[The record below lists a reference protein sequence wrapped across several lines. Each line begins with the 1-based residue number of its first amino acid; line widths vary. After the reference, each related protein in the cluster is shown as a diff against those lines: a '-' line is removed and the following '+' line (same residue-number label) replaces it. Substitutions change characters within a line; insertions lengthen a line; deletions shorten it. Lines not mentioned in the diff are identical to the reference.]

1 MKKCIYV
8 ISIIL
13 FFLII
18 YTTMPYIVNFFADKE
33 NLPTENHKMLIVG
46 HRGGAGMAPENS
58 LQCIEKGIQT
68 GADMIE
74 IDIHLTK
81 DGELVVCHDQTIDR
95 TTTGTG
101 KIAEMTL
108 SEIRKFHIVD
118 KNGKETDEKIP
129 TLDEVLKLINGRCR
143 LLIEIKRTNNLYQ
156 GIEQKLLESI
166 KAHHASQWII
176 AQSFNDSV
184 LETLHALDHTV
195 RLEKLVIFK
204 LQWIPVIFDGTFTYF
219 SFKKYHYISSFNF
232 HYRAI
237 TPALLKKIHAQ
248 GKEVKIWTLEEP
260 NNWKACPV
268 DGIITDRPDLWTT
281 FFQKQ

>member
-108 SEIRKFHIVD
+108 NEIRKFHIVD
-118 KNGKETDEKIP
+118 KNGEETDEKIP

-176 AQSFNDSV
+176 VQSFNDSV

-219 SFKKYHYISSFNF
+219 SLKKYHYISSFNF

>member
-13 FFLII
+13 FFLIT
-18 YTTMPYIVNFFADKE
+18 YTAMPYIVNFFADKE
-33 NLPTENHKMLIVG
+33 NLPTNHKMQIVG

-108 SEIRKFHIVD
+108 NEIRKFHIVD
-118 KNGKETDEKIP
+118 KNGEETDEKIP
-129 TLDEVLKLINGRCR
+129 TLNEVLKLINGRCR

-176 AQSFNDSV
+176 VQSFNDSV

-195 RLEKLVIFK
+195 RLEKLIIFK

-219 SFKKYHYISSFNF
+219 NFKKYHYISSFNF

-260 NNWKACPV
+260 NNWKTCPV

>member
-18 YTTMPYIVNFFADKE
+18 YTAMPYIVNFFADKE

-118 KNGKETDEKIP
+118 KTERKQM
-129 TLDEVLKLINGRCR
+129 
-143 LLIEIKRTNNLYQ
+143 KRFL
-156 GIEQKLLESI
+156 
-166 KAHHASQWII
+166 
-176 AQSFNDSV
+176 
-184 LETLHALDHTV
+184 
-195 RLEKLVIFK
+195 
-204 LQWIPVIFDGTFTYF
+204 P
-219 SFKKYHYISSFNF
+219 
-232 HYRAI
+232 
-237 TPALLKKIHAQ
+237 
-248 GKEVKIWTLEEP
+248 
-260 NNWKACPV
+260 
-268 DGIITDRPDLWTT
+268 
-281 FFQKQ
+281 

>member
-108 SEIRKFHIVD
+108 NEIRKFHIVD

-129 TLDEVLKLINGRCR
+129 TLDEVLKLINGRCH

-176 AQSFNDSV
+176 VQSFNDSV

-195 RLEKLVIFK
+195 RLEKLIIFK

-219 SFKKYHYISSFNF
+219 NFKKYHYISSFNF

>member
-1 MKKCIYV
+1 
-8 ISIIL
+8 
-13 FFLII
+13 
-18 YTTMPYIVNFFADKE
+18 MPYIVNFFADKE

-108 SEIRKFHIVD
+108 NEIRKFHIVD
-118 KNGKETDEKIP
+118 KNGKETDEKIS
-129 TLDEVLKLINGRCR
+129 TLDEVLKLINGRCH

-176 AQSFNDSV
+176 VQSFNDSV

>member
-108 SEIRKFHIVD
+108 NEIRKFHIVD

-129 TLDEVLKLINGRCR
+129 TLDEVLKLINGRCH

-176 AQSFNDSV
+176 VQSFNDSV

-219 SFKKYHYISSFNF
+219 NFKKYHYISSFNF